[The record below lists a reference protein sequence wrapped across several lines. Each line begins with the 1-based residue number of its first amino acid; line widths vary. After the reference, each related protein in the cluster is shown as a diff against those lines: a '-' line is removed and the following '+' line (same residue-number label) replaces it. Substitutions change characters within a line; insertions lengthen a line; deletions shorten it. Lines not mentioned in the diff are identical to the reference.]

1 MNFIQNINS
10 GNKKK
15 NTCHVCGEDL
25 MWLKSLREHI
35 AKVHEDIRSFKC
47 QLCDKA
53 FIIKGDLEAHMT
65 IMHTGK
71 NKHPKKE
78 KKIKCDTCGKYFTDN
93 GKLGEHMNTHTGE
106 KPFKCQYCG
115 VGFSNRS
122 NHRKHEQSVHHG
134 IKRK

>member
-1 MNFIQNINS
+1 M
-10 GNKKK
+10 
-15 NTCHVCGEDL
+15 VCP
-25 MWLKSLREHI
+25 
-35 AKVHEDIRSFKC
+35 RSFKC

-65 IMHTGK
+65 IIHTGK

-78 KKIKCDTCGKYFTDN
+78 KKIKCNVCGKCFTDN

-134 IKRK
+134 IKRKWFGEDTNDSTIFHWL